1 MTHMPSRRRIAVVSG
16 SRADYGL
23 LRSLLFA
30 IHNEEALALQ
40 LIITGMHLAPEFGM
54 TLREIEADGLPIAA
68 RVEMLVSSDTA
79 TGVVKSMGLGLIG
92 FADTLETLAPD
103 LLVVLGDRFEIFA
116 AAQAALVQRI
126 PMAHIH
132 GGETSEGAFDE
143 SIRHALTKMA
153 QWHFVAAEPYRQRV
167 IQMGEA
173 PERVFNF
180 GAPGLDQLDAIN
192 WLSRS
197 TLSRNLSIPD
207 GSPLLLV
214 TYHPA
219 TLDGHGPMLAMD
231 ELCAALARFEDAQVV
246 FTYPNAD
253 TGGRALID
261 AVDRFVAQAPER
273 RHAFASL
280 GQQRYLS
287 LMRTADV
294 VVGNSSSGLIEAP
307 ALHRA
312 TVNLGDRQ
320 KGRLRAD
327 SVIDTAEN
335 RDDIE
340 QAIRTALSAP
350 FQHRLPD
357 IDSPYGRGQVGI
369 RIKDTLRRVPLHIQ
383 KRFFDI
389 AHTK

>member
-1 MTHMPSRRRIAVVSG
+1 MSPRRRIAVVSG

-23 LRSLLFA
+23 LRSLLLA
-30 IHNEEALALQ
+30 IHSDDTLILQ
-40 LIITGMHLAPEFGM
+40 LIVTGMHLAPEFGL
-54 TLREIEADGLPIAA
+54 TYREIEADGLPIAA

-79 TGVVKSMGLGLIG
+79 TGIAKSMGLGLIG
-92 FADTLETLAPD
+92 FADTFQSLAPD
-103 LLVVLGDRFEIFA
+103 LLVVLGDRFEILA

-173 PERVFNF
+173 PKHVFNF
-180 GAPGLDQLDAIN
+180 GAPGLDQLDAIT
-192 WLSRS
+192 WLDRPALARS
-197 TLSRNLSIPD
+197 LGIAD

-214 TYHPA
+214 TYHPT
-219 TLDGHGPMLAMD
+219 TLDGRDPVLAMD
-231 ELCAALARFEDAQVV
+231 ELCAAIARFEDAVVV

-261 AVDRFVAQAPER
+261 AVDRFVGQAPER

-287 LMRTADV
+287 LMRVADV

-312 TVNLGDRQ
+312 TVNLGVRQ
-320 KGRLRAD
+320 KGRLRAP
-327 SVIDTAEN
+327 SVIDTAED
-335 RDDIE
+335 RDGIE
-340 QAIRTALSAP
+340 RALRHALSAD
-350 FQHRLPD
+350 FQRRLSD
-357 IDSPYGRGQVGI
+357 LDSPYGRGRVGTRI
-369 RIKDTLRRVPLHIQ
+369 RDTLRQVQLDVQ
-383 KRFFDI
+383 KSFFDI
-389 AHTK
+389 AHPH

>member
-1 MTHMPSRRRIAVVSG
+1 MSPRRRIAVVSG

-30 IHNEEALALQ
+30 IHSDDTLILQ
-40 LIITGMHLAPEFGM
+40 LIVTGMHLAPEFGL
-54 TLREIEADGLPIAA
+54 TYREIEADGLPIAA

-79 TGVVKSMGLGLIG
+79 TGIAKSMGLGLIG
-92 FADTLETLAPD
+92 FADTFQSLAPD
-103 LLVVLGDRFEIFA
+103 LLVVLGDRFEILA

-173 PERVFNF
+173 PKHVFNF
-180 GAPGLDQLDAIN
+180 GAPGLDQLDAIT
-192 WLSRS
+192 WLDRPALARS
-197 TLSRNLSIPD
+197 LGIAD

-214 TYHPA
+214 TYHPT
-219 TLDGHGPMLAMD
+219 TLDGRDPVLAMD
-231 ELCAALARFEDAQVV
+231 ELCAAIARFEDAVVV

-261 AVDRFVAQAPER
+261 AVDRFVGQAPER

-287 LMRTADV
+287 LMRVADV

-312 TVNLGDRQ
+312 TVNLGARQ
-320 KGRLRAD
+320 KGRLRAP
-327 SVIDTAEN
+327 SVIDTTED
-335 RDDIE
+335 RDGIE
-340 QAIRTALSAP
+340 RALRHALSTD
-350 FQHRLPD
+350 FQRRLSD
-357 IDSPYGRGQVGI
+357 LDSPYGRGRVGTRI
-369 RIKDTLRRVPLHIQ
+369 RDTLRQVQLDVQ
-383 KRFFDI
+383 KSFFDI
-389 AHTK
+389 AHPH

>member
-1 MTHMPSRRRIAVVSG
+1 MSPRRRIAVVSG

-30 IHNEEALALQ
+30 IHSDDTLILQ
-40 LIITGMHLAPEFGM
+40 LIVTGMHLAPEFGL
-54 TLREIEADGLPIAA
+54 TYREIEADGLPIAA

-79 TGVVKSMGLGLIG
+79 TGIAKSMGLGLIG
-92 FADTLETLAPD
+92 FADTFQSLAPD
-103 LLVVLGDRFEIFA
+103 LLVVLGDRFEILA

-173 PERVFNF
+173 PKHVFNF
-180 GAPGLDQLDAIN
+180 GAPGLDQLDAIT
-192 WLSRS
+192 WLDRPALARS
-197 TLSRNLSIPD
+197 LGIAD

-214 TYHPA
+214 TYHPT
-219 TLDGHGPMLAMD
+219 TLDGRDPVLAMD
-231 ELCAALARFEDAQVV
+231 ELCAAIARFEDAVVV

-261 AVDRFVAQAPER
+261 AVDRFVGQAPER

-287 LMRTADV
+287 LMRVADV

-312 TVNLGDRQ
+312 TVNLGVRQ
-320 KGRLRAD
+320 KGRLRAP
-327 SVIDTAEN
+327 SVIDTAED
-335 RDDIE
+335 RDGIE
-340 QAIRTALSAP
+340 RALRHALSAD
-350 FQHRLPD
+350 FQRRLSD
-357 IDSPYGRGQVGI
+357 LDSPYGRGRVGTRI
-369 RIKDTLRRVPLHIQ
+369 RDTLRQVQLDVQ
-383 KRFFDI
+383 KSFFDI
-389 AHTK
+389 AHPH

>member
-1 MTHMPSRRRIAVVSG
+1 MSPRRRIAVVSG

-30 IHNEEALALQ
+30 IHSDDTLILQ
-40 LIITGMHLAPEFGM
+40 LIVTGMHLAPEFGL
-54 TLREIEADGLPIAA
+54 TYREIEADGLPIAA

-79 TGVVKSMGLGLIG
+79 TGIAKSMGLGLIG
-92 FADTLETLAPD
+92 FADTFQSLAPD
-103 LLVVLGDRFEIFA
+103 LLVVLGDRFEILA

-173 PERVFNF
+173 PKHVFNF
-180 GAPGLDQLDAIN
+180 GAPGLDQLDAIT
-192 WLSRS
+192 WLDRPALARS
-197 TLSRNLSIPD
+197 LGIGD

-214 TYHPA
+214 TYHPT
-219 TLDGHGPMLAMD
+219 TLDGRDPVLAMD
-231 ELCAALARFEDAQVV
+231 ELCAAIARFEDAVVV

-261 AVDRFVAQAPER
+261 AVDRFVGQAPER

-287 LMRTADV
+287 LMRVADV

-312 TVNLGDRQ
+312 TVNLGARQ
-320 KGRLRAD
+320 KGRLRAP
-327 SVIDTAEN
+327 SVIDTTED
-335 RDDIE
+335 RDGIE
-340 QAIRTALSAP
+340 RALRHALSTD
-350 FQHRLPD
+350 FQRRLSD
-357 IDSPYGRGQVGI
+357 LDSPYGRGRVGTRI
-369 RIKDTLRRVPLHIQ
+369 RDTLRQVQLDVQ
-383 KRFFDI
+383 KSFFDI
-389 AHTK
+389 AHPH

>member
-1 MTHMPSRRRIAVVSG
+1 MSPRRRIAVVSG

-30 IHNEEALALQ
+30 IHSDDTLILQ
-40 LIITGMHLAPEFGM
+40 LIVTGMHLAPEFGL
-54 TLREIEADGLPIAA
+54 TYREIEADGLPIAA

-79 TGVVKSMGLGLIG
+79 TGIAKSMGLGLIG
-92 FADTLETLAPD
+92 FADTFQSLAPD
-103 LLVVLGDRFEIFA
+103 LLVVLGDRFEILA

-173 PERVFNF
+173 PKHVFNF
-180 GAPGLDQLDAIN
+180 GAPGLDQLDAIT
-192 WLSRS
+192 WLDRPALARS
-197 TLSRNLSIPD
+197 LGIAD

-214 TYHPA
+214 TYHPT
-219 TLDGHGPMLAMD
+219 TLDGRDPVLAMD
-231 ELCAALARFEDAQVV
+231 ELCAAIARFEDAVVV

-261 AVDRFVAQAPER
+261 AVDRFVGQAPER

-287 LMRTADV
+287 LMRVADV

-312 TVNLGDRQ
+312 TVNLGARQ
-320 KGRLRAD
+320 KGRLRAP
-327 SVIDTAEN
+327 SVIDTAED
-335 RDDIE
+335 RDGIE
-340 QAIRTALSAP
+340 RALRHALSTD
-350 FQHRLPD
+350 FQRRLSD
-357 IDSPYGRGQVGI
+357 LDSPYGRGRVGTRI
-369 RIKDTLRRVPLHIQ
+369 RDTLRQVQLDVQ
-383 KRFFDI
+383 KSFFDI
-389 AHTK
+389 AHPH

>member
-1 MTHMPSRRRIAVVSG
+1 MPPRRRIAVVTG

-30 IHNEEALALQ
+30 IHGDQTLELQ
-40 LIITGMHLAPEFGM
+40 LIVTGMHLAPEFGL
-54 TLREIEADGLPIAA
+54 THREIDADGLPIAT

-79 TGVVKSMGLGLIG
+79 TGIAKSMGLGLIG
-92 FADTLETLAPD
+92 FADTFQSLAPD
-103 LLVVLGDRFEIFA
+103 LLVVLGDRFEILA

-153 QWHFVAAEPYRQRV
+153 QWHFVAAEPYRRRV
-167 IQMGEA
+167 VQMGEA

-180 GAPGLDQLDAIN
+180 GAPGLDQLDTIT
-192 WLSRS
+192 WLDRPE
-197 TLSRNLSIPD
+197 LARGLGIAD
-207 GSPLLLV
+207 GGPLLLV

-219 TLDGHGPMLAMD
+219 TLDGRNPVLAMD
-231 ELCAALARFEDAQVV
+231 ELCAALARFNDAVVV

-261 AVDRFVAQAPER
+261 AVDRFVALAPER
-273 RHAFASL
+273 RLAFASL

-287 LMRTADV
+287 LMRSADV

-320 KGRLRAD
+320 KGRLRAA
-327 SVIDTAEN
+327 SVIDTEED
-335 RDDIE
+335 RDAIE
-340 QAIRTALSAP
+340 RAIRQALSAE
-350 FQHRLPD
+350 FQQHLPHL
-357 IDSPYGRGQVGI
+357 DSPYGRGRVGI
-369 RIKDTLRRVPLHIQ
+369 RIRDTLRGMPLGIQ
-383 KRFFDI
+383 KPFFDI
-389 AHTK
+389 VHPH

>member
-1 MTHMPSRRRIAVVSG
+1 MSPRRRIAVVSG

-30 IHNEEALALQ
+30 IHSDDTLILQ
-40 LIITGMHLAPEFGM
+40 LIVTGMHLAPEFGL
-54 TLREIEADGLPIAA
+54 TYREIEADGLPIAA

-79 TGVVKSMGLGLIG
+79 TGIAKSMGLGLIG
-92 FADTLETLAPD
+92 FADTFQSLAPD
-103 LLVVLGDRFEIFA
+103 LLVVLGDRFEILA

-173 PERVFNF
+173 PKHVFNF
-180 GAPGLDQLDAIN
+180 GAPGLDQLDAIT
-192 WLSRS
+192 WLDRPALARS
-197 TLSRNLSIPD
+197 LGIGD

-214 TYHPA
+214 TYHPT
-219 TLDGHGPMLAMD
+219 TLDGRDPVLAMD
-231 ELCAALARFEDAQVV
+231 ELCAAIARFEDAVVV

-261 AVDRFVAQAPER
+261 AVDRFVGQAPER

-287 LMRTADV
+287 LMRVADV

-312 TVNLGDRQ
+312 TVNLGVRQ
-320 KGRLRAD
+320 KGRLRAP
-327 SVIDTAEN
+327 SVIDTAED
-335 RDDIE
+335 RDGIE
-340 QAIRTALSAP
+340 RALRHALSAD
-350 FQHRLPD
+350 FQRRLSD
-357 IDSPYGRGQVGI
+357 LDSPYGRGRVGTRI
-369 RIKDTLRRVPLHIQ
+369 RDTLRQVQLDVQ
-383 KRFFDI
+383 KSFFDI
-389 AHTK
+389 AHPH

>member
-1 MTHMPSRRRIAVVSG
+1 MSPRRRIAVVSG

-30 IHNEEALALQ
+30 IHSDDTLILQ
-40 LIITGMHLAPEFGM
+40 LIVTGMHLAPEFGL
-54 TLREIEADGLPIAA
+54 TYREIEADGLPIAA

-79 TGVVKSMGLGLIG
+79 TGIAKSMGLGLIG
-92 FADTLETLAPD
+92 FADTFQSLEPD
-103 LLVVLGDRFEIFA
+103 LLVVLGDRFEILA

-173 PERVFNF
+173 PKHVFNF
-180 GAPGLDQLDAIN
+180 GAPGLDQLDAIT
-192 WLSRS
+192 WLDRPALARS
-197 TLSRNLSIPD
+197 LGIGD

-214 TYHPA
+214 TYHPT
-219 TLDGHGPMLAMD
+219 TLDGRDPVLAMD
-231 ELCAALARFEDAQVV
+231 ELCAAIARFEDAVVV

-261 AVDRFVAQAPER
+261 AVDRFVGQAPER

-287 LMRTADV
+287 LMRVADV

-312 TVNLGDRQ
+312 TVNLGVRQ
-320 KGRLRAD
+320 KGRLRAP
-327 SVIDTAEN
+327 SVIDTAED
-335 RDDIE
+335 RDGIE
-340 QAIRTALSAP
+340 RALRHALSAD
-350 FQHRLPD
+350 FQRRLSD
-357 IDSPYGRGQVGI
+357 LDSPYGRGRVGTRI
-369 RIKDTLRRVPLHIQ
+369 RDTLRQVQLDVQ
-383 KRFFDI
+383 KSFFDI
-389 AHTK
+389 AHPH

>member
-1 MTHMPSRRRIAVVSG
+1 MSATRCIAVVTG

-30 IHNEEALALQ
+30 IHNDETLTLQ
-40 LIITGMHLAPEFGM
+40 LIVTGMHLAPEFGL
-54 TLREIEADGLPIAA
+54 TYRQIEADGLPIAA

-79 TGVVKSMGLGLIG
+79 TGVAKSMGLGLIG
-92 FADTLETLAPD
+92 FADTYQALAPD
-103 LLVVLGDRFEIFA
+103 LLVVLGDRFEILA

-180 GAPGLDQLDAIN
+180 GAPGLDQLDAIALLDRGE
-192 WLSRS
+192 LSRS
-197 TLSRNLSIPD
+197 LGIAA
-207 GSPLLLV
+207 GAQLLLV

-219 TLDGHGPMLAMD
+219 TLGERCPVRAMD
-231 ELCAALARFEDAQVV
+231 ELCAALARFEDAVVV

-261 AVDRFVAQAPER
+261 CVDRFVALAPAR

-280 GQQRYLS
+280 GQHRYLS
-287 LMRTADV
+287 LMRAADV

-320 KGRLRAD
+320 KGRLRAA
-327 SVIDTAEN
+327 SVIDTEES
-335 RDDIE
+335 RDAIE
-340 QAIRTALSAP
+340 RAVRLALSAD
-350 FQHRLPD
+350 FQRRLPEV
-357 IDSPYGRGQVGI
+357 DSPYGKGQVGVRI
-369 RIKDTLRRVPLHIQ
+369 RDTLSRVPLAIQ
-383 KRFFDI
+383 KPFFDI
-389 AHTK
+389 AHTY

>member
-1 MTHMPSRRRIAVVSG
+1 MSPRRRIAVVSG

-30 IHNEEALALQ
+30 IHSDDTLILQ
-40 LIITGMHLAPEFGM
+40 LIVTGMHLAPEFGL
-54 TLREIEADGLPIAA
+54 TYREIEADGLPIAA

-79 TGVVKSMGLGLIG
+79 TGIAKSMGLGLIG
-92 FADTLETLAPD
+92 FADTFQSLAPD
-103 LLVVLGDRFEIFA
+103 LLVVLGDRFEILA

-167 IQMGEA
+167 IQMGE
-173 PERVFNF
+173 PPKHVFNF
-180 GAPGLDQLDAIN
+180 GAPGLDQLDAIT
-192 WLSRS
+192 WLDRPALARS
-197 TLSRNLSIPD
+197 LGIGD

-214 TYHPA
+214 TYHPT
-219 TLDGHGPMLAMD
+219 TLDGRDPVLAMD
-231 ELCAALARFEDAQVV
+231 ELCAAIARFEDAVVV

-261 AVDRFVAQAPER
+261 AVDRFVGQAPER

-287 LMRTADV
+287 LMRVADV

-312 TVNLGDRQ
+312 TVNLGVRQ
-320 KGRLRAD
+320 KGRLRAP
-327 SVIDTAEN
+327 SVIDTAED
-335 RDDIE
+335 RDGIE
-340 QAIRTALSAP
+340 RALRHALSAD
-350 FQHRLPD
+350 FQRRLSD
-357 IDSPYGRGQVGI
+357 LDSPYGRGRVGTRI
-369 RIKDTLRRVPLHIQ
+369 RDTLRQVQLDVQ
-383 KRFFDI
+383 KSFFDI
-389 AHTK
+389 AHPH